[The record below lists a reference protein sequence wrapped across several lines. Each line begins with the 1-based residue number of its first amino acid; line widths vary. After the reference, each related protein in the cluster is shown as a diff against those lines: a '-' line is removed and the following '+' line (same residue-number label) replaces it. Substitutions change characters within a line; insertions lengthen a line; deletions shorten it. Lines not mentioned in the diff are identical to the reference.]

1 MSDNKDLELYLKNL
15 NEKMTSIEQEK
26 SKVISQIKKNTEDH
40 NKSLVEQ
47 AVVAKDWKL
56 LLKVDNN
63 SQSTQAQ
70 DEFWANY
77 VKPVNKLITRSGSY
91 NESNQISFKLT
102 LINSNY
108 NKDQVK
114 KLLPILDPIIRN
126 FPVRIH
132 KEIPNKYKVIPIFDS
147 HKGTKGSYSLIIN
160 EKGEGAVYCENRMEP
175 SFVSKFMNLEQV
187 LNLIAKKYYHY
198 T

>member
-1 MSDNKDLELYLKNL
+1 MIDNKSLELYLKNL
-15 NEKMTSIEQEK
+15 NEEIISIEQEK
-26 SKVISQIKKNTEDH
+26 FKIINQIKKNTEDTIIS
-40 NKSLVEQ
+40 NL
-47 AVVAKDWKL
+47 KL

-63 SQSTQAQ
+63 YQSTLAQ

-77 VKPVNKLITRSGSY
+77 VKPVNKLIARAGVY
-91 NESNQISFKLT
+91 NESYQISFKLT
-102 LINSNY
+102 LIDAYY

-114 KLLPILDPIIRN
+114 KLLPILYPIIEN
-126 FPVRIH
+126 LNPVRIH
-132 KEIPNKYKVIPIFDS
+132 KDIPNKYKVIPIFDF

-160 EKGEGAVYCENRMEP
+160 GKGDGAVYCENRTKP
-175 SFVSKFMNLEQV
+175 NFVSKFMSLERI